1 MIFHPRGGVRGSGQL
16 LLPRRGFAILRSA
29 LPTTRIDL
37 CYQEMVTWREFSNS
51 SAF

>member
-1 MIFHPRGGVRGSGQL
+1 MVFHPPGGVHGSGQL

-29 LPTTRIDL
+29 PTTTRIGL
-37 CYQEMVTWREFSNS
+37 CYQEMVTWREFSNL